1 MTNQLAIN
9 LEALRKAHW
18 AHWSPEENTLVLWCV
33 AALADMADVPDSR
46 TTRLEAIAAAAKT
59 YYEGYAQDEA
69 DSNAVEW
76 TGCSEDQ
83 HRDAAALREALDDL
97 DARES

>member
-1 MTNQLAIN
+1 MKHQLAIN

-18 AHWSPEENTLVLWCV
+18 EHWSTDENALVLWCV
-33 AALADMADVPDSR
+33 AALADMADAPVSR

-59 YYEGYAQDEA
+59 YYDGYAQDEA

-76 TGCSEDQ
+76 TGCSHEQ
-83 HRDAAALREALDDL
+83 HLDAAALREALDDL
-97 DARES
+97 YARES